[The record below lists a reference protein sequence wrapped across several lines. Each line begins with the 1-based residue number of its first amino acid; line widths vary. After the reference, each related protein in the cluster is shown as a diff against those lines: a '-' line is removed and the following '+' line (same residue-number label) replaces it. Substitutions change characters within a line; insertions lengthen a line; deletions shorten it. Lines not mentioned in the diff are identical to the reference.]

1 MKLRTI
7 IAVAAA
13 ATAVLPTAASAA
25 GSVSGGPAKVAGG
38 YTVALQADD
47 AKKDRLTI
55 VIDRGSATR
64 GQSDVLTFTTG
75 VRVTVRGG
83 SASIKGSLGSHGAV
97 DLRLRNARKDPE
109 RKLRKGCTGTP
120 KATYS
125 GRLEGELRLRLPNGK
140 SVTIRSLPATA
151 ATGGGP
157 IECRDTDTR
166 KGDGGDG
173 GDGHGDGEPRLILAG
188 ESGGSSFSFVATKSA
203 LTLTRS
209 VPAKKQRGTTVEAM
223 TSVRASGSNLL
234 TPSGGGATASV
245 KAAGAFTGTGMYNS
259 NVGSGPMTTGP
270 LTGSLMVKLQGAPTI
285 AIAGENAMLMNG
297 DK

>member
-7 IAVAAA
+7 LAVAVA
-13 ATAVLPTAASAA
+13 ATAVLPTTASAA
-25 GSVSGGPAKVAGG
+25 GSVSGGPVKVTGG
-38 YTVALQADD
+38 YTVSLHAED
-47 AKKDRLTI
+47 AAKDRLTI
-55 VIDRGSATR
+55 VIDRGTATR

-83 SASIKGSLGSHGAV
+83 AASIKGSLGAHGAV
-97 DLRLRNARKDPE
+97 DLRLRKARKDPE
-109 RKLRKGCTGTP
+109 RKLRKGCTGSP

-125 GRLEGELRLRLPNGK
+125 GRLEGTLRLRLPNGR
-140 SVTIRSLPATA
+140 SVTVRSLPATA

-173 GDGHGDGEPRLILAG
+173 GDGDGDGEPRLFLAG
-188 ESGGSSFSFVATKSA
+188 EAGETSFTFVATKGA

-234 TPSGGGATASV
+234 TPSGGGAAASV
-245 KAAGAFTGTGMYNS
+245 KAAGAFTGTGTYNS
-259 NVGSGPMTTGP
+259 NVGPGPMTTGP
-270 LTGSLMVKLQGAPTI
+270 LTGSLMVKLQGAPLIT
-285 AIAGENAMLMNG
+285 IAGENAMLANG